1 MRPVG
6 TKSQRRWIW
15 SAGGETAQGGEVEGR
30 SLSEIT
36 ADFDYEFVVV
46 VAAGRLFGPGNNS
59 ALEAGFGGVV
69 EVEDMEKTEMGAGV
83 EVESVIVRD
92 FVWCPWSLSGHL
104 ERQCFEWGR
113 DLKLHCLGTTGAAG
127 WKTEGSPLQ
136 TEREKREKYI
146 SHYICEDISHIS
158 KSFHLF
164 SPFSCP
170 SSSSLSV
177 LLSFSASLSNKSLP
191 GPGLCGGRDSA
202 RTR

>member
-1 MRPVG
+1 MG
-6 TKSQRRWIW
+6 TKSQRRWTW
-15 SAGGETAQGGEVEGR
+15 SAGGETVQGEAVEVEGR

-36 ADFDYEFVVV
+36 ADFDSECVAV
-46 VAAGRLFGPGNNS
+46 VAAGRLVGPGNNS
-59 ALEAGFGGVV
+59 ALEAGFGGAV

-92 FVWCPWSLSGHL
+92 FVWCPWYLSGHL
-104 ERQCFEWGR
+104 ERQCFERGR
-113 DLKLHCLGTTGAAG
+113 DLKLHCLGMTGAAG

-136 TEREKREKYI
+136 MERGKKEKFI
-146 SHYICEDISHIS
+146 SHYIREDVSHIS
-158 KSFHLF
+158 KSVHLI

-177 LLSFSASLSNKSLP
+177 LLSFSASLSSKSLP